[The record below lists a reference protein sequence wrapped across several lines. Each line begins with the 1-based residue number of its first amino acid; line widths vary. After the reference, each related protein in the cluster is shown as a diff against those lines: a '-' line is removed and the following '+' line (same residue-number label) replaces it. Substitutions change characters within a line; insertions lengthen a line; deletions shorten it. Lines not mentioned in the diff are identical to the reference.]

1 MYNVLIVDDEVMI
14 KRSLTK
20 LINGSRHG
28 FQVGGEAEDGSE
40 ALVLCERLKPDLI
53 ITDIS
58 MPVMDGLELIEE
70 IRSRGQETEIVIL
83 SGYDDFG
90 YAQQAM
96 RYGIMDYVLKPLRQE
111 QLEGILAKSAIK
123 LDSKGRSHQERG
135 RRLWECRSTAA
146 LVAEHLWMVR
156 EPEALGLLTD
166 YSHQLLGSG
175 LTLTACREQLE
186 DTLALAE
193 TELVVQS
200 GGKVTEL
207 PKPLL
212 SLAAAMDGL
221 LLRAGELTEAY
232 VEQIRQMR
240 NWGQHQGIR
249 KAIEYIE
256 THYANEYL
264 SLSHAANE
272 AGMSDSYFSRCFK
285 EELGLSFIDYMIKL
299 RMEKAKEL
307 LQAADSKTYEVAY
320 AVGYSDYPHFSKS
333 FKKYSGLSPNEYK
346 KRLTGSYKAA
356 VW

>member
-28 FQVGGEAEDGSE
+28 FQVGGEADDGSE
-40 ALVLCERLKPDLI
+40 ALALWERLKPDLI

-111 QLEGILAKSAIK
+111 QLEDLLEKSAIR
-123 LDSKGRSHQERG
+123 LASKGRSRQERG
-135 RRLWECRSTAA
+135 RRLWECRGTAA
-146 LVAEHLWMVR
+146 LVAENLWMIR
-156 EPEALGLLTD
+156 QPEAIGLLTD
-166 YSHQLLGSG
+166 YCHKLMERG
-175 LTLTACREQLE
+175 LTLAACREQLE
-186 DTLALAE
+186 DTLALVE
-193 TELVVQS
+193 MELVVQS
-200 GGKVTEL
+200 GSKLTEL
-207 PKPLL
+207 PKPLFASSGTL
-212 SLAAAMDGL
+212 DEL
-221 LLRAGELTEAY
+221 LLRAKELTAAY

-240 NWGQHQGIR
+240 NWGQHHVIQ
-249 KAIEYIE
+249 KAMEYID
-256 THYANEYL
+256 THYTNEYL

-272 AGMSDSYFSRCFK
+272 AGMSESYFSRCFK
-285 EELGLSFIDYMIKL
+285 DELGMSFIDYTIKL

-307 LQAADSKTYEVAY
+307 LQAPDSKTYEVAH

-333 FKKYSGLSPNEYK
+333 FKKYIGLSPNEYK
-346 KRLTGSYKAA
+346 KRLNSR
-356 VW
+356 

>member
-28 FQVGGEAEDGSE
+28 FHVGGEAEDGSE
-40 ALVLCERLKPDLI
+40 ALALWERLKPDLI
-53 ITDIS
+53 VTDIS
-58 MPVMDGLELIEE
+58 MPVMDGLELIKE

-111 QLEGILAKSAIK
+111 QLEEILEKSAIR
-123 LDSKGRSHQERG
+123 LDNKGRSQQERG
-135 RRLWECRSTAA
+135 KRLWECRGTAS

-156 EPEALGLLTD
+156 EPEALGLLTH
-166 YSHQLLGSG
+166 YCHQLLGNG
-175 LTLTACREQLE
+175 LTLAACTEQLE
-186 DTLALAE
+186 NTLALAE

-200 GGKVTEL
+200 CGKFTEL

-212 SLAAAMDGL
+212 SASEALDEL
-221 LLRAGELTEAY
+221 LLRAGELTSAY
-232 VEQIRQMR
+232 VEQIRRMR
-240 NWGQHQGIR
+240 NWGQHQVIH
-249 KAIEYIE
+249 KAMEYME
-256 THYANEYL
+256 AHYANEHL
-264 SLSHAANE
+264 SLSHVADE
-272 AGMSDSYFSRCFK
+272 ARMSESYFSRCFK
-285 EELGLSFIDYMIKL
+285 EELGVSFIDYIIKL

-307 LQAADSKTYEVAY
+307 LQAADSKTYEVAH

-346 KRLTGSYKAA
+346 KRLTGG
-356 VW
+356 